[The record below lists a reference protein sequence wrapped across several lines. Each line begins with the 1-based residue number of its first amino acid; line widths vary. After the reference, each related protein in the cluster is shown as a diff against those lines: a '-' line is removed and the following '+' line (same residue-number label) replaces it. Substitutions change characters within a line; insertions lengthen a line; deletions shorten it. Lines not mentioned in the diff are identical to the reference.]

1 VEQREIRRNGLL
13 ADSSVS
19 LNSREASDS
28 VVVSAENLAAELDA
42 DDQSDGGFA
51 YLAARHGLG

>member
-13 ADSSVS
+13 ADSPVS

-28 VVVSAENLAAELDA
+28 VVVSAENLAAELV
-42 DDQSDGGFA
+42 SR
-51 YLAARHGLG
+51 L